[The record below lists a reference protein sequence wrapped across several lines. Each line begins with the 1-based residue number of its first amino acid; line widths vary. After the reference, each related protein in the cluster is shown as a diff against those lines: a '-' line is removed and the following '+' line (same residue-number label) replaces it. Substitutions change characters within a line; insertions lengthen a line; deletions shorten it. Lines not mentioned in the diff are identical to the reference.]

1 LIVNWTIFIKKGRNN
16 EKSDLFYE
24 ENLVSP
30 SVKVFAVSL
39 LSRINLKSNLISR
52 RIILMSP
59 VKTSMTIPVS
69 IFDSS
74 GRIVKNFNVS
84 FKTKEETIDASS
96 FSSGIY
102 FLQIGN
108 SGRKMRK
115 LTILKQ

>member
-1 LIVNWTIFIKKGRNN
+1 
-16 EKSDLFYE
+16 
-24 ENLVSP
+24 
-30 SVKVFAVSL
+30 
-39 LSRINLKSNLISR
+39 
-52 RIILMSP
+52 
-59 VKTSMTIPVS
+59 
-69 IFDSS
+69 
-74 GRIVKNFNVS
+74 VKNFNVS